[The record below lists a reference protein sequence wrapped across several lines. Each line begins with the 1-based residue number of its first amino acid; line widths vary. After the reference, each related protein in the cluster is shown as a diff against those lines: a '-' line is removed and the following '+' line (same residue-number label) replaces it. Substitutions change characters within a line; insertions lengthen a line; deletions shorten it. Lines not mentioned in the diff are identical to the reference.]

1 MIVEIKYTLD
11 YKMSKL
17 AERKRLARQVST
29 KSDAVVEPQPE
40 PEVEPQ
46 PKPEVEVRDEKG
58 RTPAQQEHR
67 RKMRDDDE
75 YRKEWYAKQNKR
87 REERGF
93 KIVRNRP
100 RR

>member
-1 MIVEIKYTLD
+1 
-11 YKMSKL
+11 MSKL

-40 PEVEPQ
+40 PKPQ
-46 PKPEVEVRDEKG
+46 PEVEVRDEKG

-75 YRKEWYAKQNKR
+75 YRKEWYSQQNKR